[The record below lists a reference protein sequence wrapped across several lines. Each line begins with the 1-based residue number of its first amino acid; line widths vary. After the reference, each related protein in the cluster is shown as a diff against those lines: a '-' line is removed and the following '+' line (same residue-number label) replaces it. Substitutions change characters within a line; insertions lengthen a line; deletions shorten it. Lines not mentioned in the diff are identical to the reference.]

1 MARSKHFALVR
12 SLMLAASV
20 GAPCLAE
27 AADLLPPPPPP
38 PMAPPIEVG
47 GGWYLRGDV
56 GASIYD
62 KTTYSTAYDYTD
74 YPEANRSFGNGIGG
88 GGFAGVGV
96 GYQFTPFLRGDVT
109 GEYRYSMGLR
119 GSEYYKGPDYDDGL
133 GSYGVNKSTG
143 HFDSAV
149 VLANAYFDLGTWYGV
164 TPFIGGG
171 AGVAFNHVSG
181 YGTNQQFTSPTY
193 AYDYGNPMYGGD
205 DCHCSHPTYAYAPV
219 YTVDA
224 NGNATP
230 VYHTNSGSKFYKD
243 NTGTSFAWALHAGLA
258 YNVTDA
264 FKVEL
269 AYRYLNL
276 GSVKTGV
283 GMVPCCTDVQ
293 PAIKVKDIEAHDIKI
308 GVRYL
313 LGGLVAAPLPPLMP
327 DYQPAPG
334 PIVRKY

>member
-1 MARSKHFALVR
+1 MARSKLVALVR
-12 SLMLAASV
+12 TLTLAASV
-20 GAPCLAE
+20 GAPSLAA

-38 PMAPPIEVG
+38 PYAPPIEVG

-56 GASIYD
+56 GASVYD
-62 KTTYSTAYDYTD
+62 RAKYSTSYDYAG
-74 YPEANRSFGNGIGG
+74 YPEANRSYGNEVGG

-109 GEYRYSMGLR
+109 GEYRYSTGLR
-119 GSEYYKGPDYDDGL
+119 GSEYYRGPDYDNGL
-133 GSYGVNKSTG
+133 GSYGINKSSG

-149 VLANAYFDLGTWYGV
+149 VLANAYFDLGTWYGI
-164 TPFIGGG
+164 TPFIGAG
-171 AGVAFNHVSG
+171 AGYAFNHVSG
-181 YGTNQQFTSPTY
+181 YGTNGQFTSPTY
-193 AYDYGNPMYGGD
+193 AYDYGNPQYGG
-205 DCHCSHPTYAYAPV
+205 CPCAPPTYNYTPT

-230 VYHTNSGSKFYKD
+230 VYNSQATTKSYKD
-243 NTGTSFAWALHAGLA
+243 KTTGSFAWALHAGLA

-276 GSVKTGV
+276 GHASTGASFSTCCGEAGAGVK
-283 GMVPCCTDVQ
+283 
-293 PAIKVKDIEAHDIKI
+293 IKDIEAHDVKI

-313 LGGLVAAPLPPLMP
+313 LGGLVAAPLPPLVP

-334 PIVRKY
+334 PLVRKY